1 MDGMHPGPQ
10 VRSSAAPSRR
20 RAEWREVDV
29 GVEPPI
35 RLAGRSSH
43 HLGSRSVSL
52 RWLAAVVLTGIAG
65 AGLIGATV
73 LVAMDG
79 RTEVAQAPE
88 LAGTARSSRT
98 DQAGPVRGDRLVRS
112 ADVVAERQT
121 FRAPVSVR
129 VGDKQVIRTRGF
141 TRVATTLALA
151 PAANGDEV
159 PDFDP
164 IRLMAQDENPAE
176 APPIDPGPALSD
188 ADVSF
193 TTRDLGTMDPNRTGG
208 GGFLSTDEIQAQ
220 VAALASMA
228 AEPNRTPPSGQ
239 ALLARTSLAGPEPTE
254 RLDRATATPRSSTFA
269 SIEVHMV
276 AENVTVVPRSDAGRE
291 REPVERLV
299 VFRRG
304 DDLEGVLRANGAT
317 RDQARAILGAFA
329 PRRGEPPVAE
339 GRRLRLS
346 FARLDDGRPRQ
357 IARVS
362 VYADETLETTIALTD
377 AGGYA
382 KVAGAEASR
391 RPAAAAPSQEEG
403 GLRLYDSFYET
414 ALRQSVPKPLIG
426 ALMRIFGNDVDF
438 QRSVAGG
445 DGFDAFYADED
456 ASGRGPELL
465 YASITVRN
473 ETFRYYRFVT
483 PDDNTVDYYDENGRS
498 VRKFLIRNPVPNG
511 LFTSAFGMRFHPVL
525 GYSRPHTGVDWTAP
539 IGTPILAS
547 GSGSVLKA
555 ERSSSYGNHVE
566 IQHANGYLTTYSH
579 MTGFARGIV
588 AGARVRQGQVVG
600 YLGQTGLA
608 TGPHLH
614 YEVIVNGH
622 FVDPMKVKLARTREM
637 DGRVLADFKRERDRI
652 DALMAS
658 TPDAL
663 ASAGGR
669 HAAN

>member
-1 MDGMHPGPQ
+1 M
-10 VRSSAAPSRR
+10 
-20 RAEWREVDV
+20 

-35 RLAGRSSH
+35 RLAGGGSY

-52 RWLAAVVLTGIAG
+52 RWLAAIVLTGIAG

-73 LVAMDG
+73 LAAMDG

-121 FRAPVSVR
+121 FRAPVAVR
-129 VGDKQVIRTRGF
+129 VGDKQIIRTRGF
-141 TRVATTLALA
+141 TRVSTTLALA

-164 IRLMAQDENPAE
+164 IRLMAQDGSPVGS
-176 APPIDPGPALSD
+176 PPVDPGPALSD
-188 ADVSF
+188 AEVSF
-193 TTRDLGTMDPNRTGG
+193 TTTRDLATVDPNRTGG
-208 GGFLSTDEIQAQ
+208 SGSLSTDEIQAQ
-220 VAALASMA
+220 VAALARMA
-228 AEPNRTPPSGQ
+228 ADPNRTPTSGQ
-239 ALLARTSLAGPEPTE
+239 ALLARTSLAGAAPTD
-254 RLDRATATPRSSTFA
+254 RLDRATATPHSSTFA

-276 AENVTVVPRSDAGRE
+276 AENVTVVSRSDAGRE

-304 DDLEGVLRANGAT
+304 DDLEGVLRASGAT

-329 PRRGEPPVAE
+329 PSRGEPPVAE

-346 FARLDDGRPRQ
+346 FAPPDDGRPRQ

-377 AGGYA
+377 AGSYA
-382 KVAGAEASR
+382 KVSGVEASK
-391 RPAAAAPSQEEG
+391 RPAAAARSQEEG

-414 ALRQSVPKPLIG
+414 ALRQSVPKPLID
-426 ALMRIFGNDVDF
+426 ALVRIFGNDVDF

-456 ASGRGPELL
+456 ASGQGLELL

-511 LFTSAFGMRFHPVL
+511 VFTSAFGMRFHPVL

-547 GSGSVLKA
+547 GSGTVLKA

-566 IQHANGYLTTYSH
+566 VQHANGYLTTYSH

-637 DGRVLADFKRERDRI
+637 NGRVLADFKRERDRV
-652 DALMAS
+652 DALMANA
-658 TPDAL
+658 PDSV